1 MGSVAREDLRNLAVV
16 AHVDHGKTTLV
27 DAMLWQSGLLREHG
41 QDRERLLGSLGGDR
55 EKGLPVMVKVAS
67 VAYRGARIVVV
78 DTPSHANFGG
88 EAERAVKMVEG
99 FLYVVDCVE
108 GPAPQ
113 TRFVLRKALEA
124 RLAPIVVLTKIDRP
138 EARPREVLHEVYDL
152 FIDLEAREEQLKF
165 PVLYCDARRGVCRRT
180 VDGPDE
186 PLTPLFDEILRS
198 VPPPARDPGEVL
210 RLLVT
215 GLDYDDFVGRMA
227 LGRIVG
233 GTVRAGGEVSHCRL
247 DGTTS
252 RARVG
257 GLYSYE
263 GLRRVEVAEASA
275 GEIVAITGVESAT
288 VGETVSDPDRPAPL
302 PPLQADE
309 PTIAVEIRGNDS
321 PLAGLDGQYVSA
333 RKLRERLWKEILANV
348 SIRVEEGGEPDVFR
362 VSARG
367 ELQLAILIEM
377 MRREGY
383 EMTVGRPEILTRVAE
398 GEMLEP
404 IELLVV
410 DCPEGFAHSVSQK
423 VGARKGRMCKMVN
436 HGTGRVRMEFRIPS
450 RGLLGFRAE
459 FLSDTRGTGILNH
472 VFDGH
477 VAWQGEIPERQTGA
491 LVADRPGRCTAYALE
506 HIQGRGMLFVAPG
519 DQVYEGMVV
528 GEGLRPAD
536 VEVNVTKERKRS
548 AVRSGGDPEAVR
560 LIPPRSPSLE
570 QALEFLR
577 DDEAVE
583 VTPRAL
589 RIRKRV
595 LPSSQRA
602 GARS

>member
-1 MGSVAREDLRNLAVV
+1 MGSAAREDLRNLAVV

-27 DAMLWQSGLLREHG
+27 DAMLWQADLLRESGH
-41 QDRERLLGSLGGDR
+41 DRDRLLASLGAER

-67 VAYRGARIVVV
+67 VSYRDVRIRLV

-99 FLYVVDCVE
+99 FLYVVDAAE

-124 RLAPIVVLTKIDRP
+124 SLAPIVVLTKIDRP
-138 EARPREVLHEVYDL
+138 DARPRDVLHEVYDL
-152 FIDLEAREEQLKF
+152 FIDLEAREEQLEF
-165 PVLYCDARRGVCRRT
+165 PVLYCDARRGTCRRT

-186 PLTPLFDEILRS
+186 PLTPLLDEILRS
-198 VPPPARDPGEVL
+198 APPPARDPGDVL

-227 LGRIVG
+227 LGRVVG
-233 GTVRAGGEVSHCRL
+233 GTVRAGAEVSHCRL
-247 DGTTS
+247 DGTIA

-257 GLYSYE
+257 GLYSFE

-275 GEIVAITGVESAT
+275 GEIVAITGVEAVT
-288 VGETVSDPDRPAPL
+288 VGETISDPDRPAPL
-302 PPLQADE
+302 PAIQADE
-309 PTIAVEIRGNDS
+309 PTIAVAIRGNDS
-321 PLAGLDGQYVSA
+321 PFAGLDGQYVSA

-348 SIRVEEGGEPDVFR
+348 SIRVEEAGEPDGFR

-383 EMTVGRPEILTRVAE
+383 EMTVGRPEILTRVAGGSRE
-398 GEMLEP
+398 EP

-410 DCPEGFAHSVSQK
+410 DCPEAFAHAVSQK
-423 VGARKGRMCKMVN
+423 VSARKGRMSKMVN

-450 RGLLGFRAE
+450 RGLIGFRAE

-491 LVADRPGRCTAYALE
+491 LVADRPGRATAYALE
-506 HIQGRGMLFVAPG
+506 HLQGRGTLFVAPG
-519 DQVYEGMVV
+519 DSVYEGMVV

-536 VEVNVTKERKRS
+536 VDVNVTKERKLS
-548 AVRSGGDPEAVR
+548 SVRPAGDPEAVR

-595 LPSSQRA
+595 LPSSLRA
-602 GARS
+602 GTGR